1 MAITSRPTATLLGT
15 IASTVEQADYVIG
28 SIGDDIISGGSD
40 ATIKAGDG
48 IDTLEGGAGDDS
60 YIVNDPTDKVTEL
73 ANEGIDTIYTTAATY
88 TLPAEVENGAAV
100 PLATAAAIT
109 LTGNA
114 KDNKLDG
121 LQNTGAITTLIGLT
135 GNDTYF
141 IDGNDVVNEAANAG
155 TDTII
160 SATTVTLS
168 TTVTTGLNIEN
179 VILSG
184 SSAADITGNTLSNK
198 LLGNSAVN
206 SIVGGVGNDTLD
218 GGVGDSAAETL
229 RGGLGDDVY
238 ILRSATLDV
247 ILEDL
252 SQGTDTVRAT
262 VKDYTLATNVENL
275 ILIGNVANGTGNSAN
290 NVLTGSSAVNT
301 LTGGAGNDILN
312 GGGGAD
318 TLIGEAGND
327 TYIITDATVGITE
340 VTAAT
345 GGIDTVQTSVSYTFK
360 TGIENITLTGSGS
373 INATSATSNTTN
385 TTITGNSVV
394 NSLTGG
400 DGNDNIIGNAGNDQ
414 LNGGASNDTLNG
426 GTGND
431 AMDGGA
437 GSDKYYV
444 DSVSDTIAETGSD
457 IDTLESTISANL
469 ASTAVTNTTSFG
481 SGSIENLNLAG
492 TAAIGAGNASANII
506 NGNASNNT
514 LTGLAENDTIN
525 GGSGTDTITGGV
537 GADKLTGG
545 TGTDKYIISAAGETA
560 TPAATWTAA
569 ATGSTVS
576 TTSMDIITVTNTDQ
590 DILDL
595 SAIASTLVSVTAERT
610 TITAATA
617 FTAVGTLTA
626 VETWLG
632 TYSALTNT
640 FTSKATGTDTLLVY
654 DNDGATNGVSDALEA
669 IVLVG
674 AATTLTVTAGV
685 FTI

>member
-28 SIGDDIISGGSD
+28 SIGDDIISGGSA
-40 ATIKAGDG
+40 ATIAAGDG
-48 IDTLEGGAGDDS
+48 VDTLEGGAGDDS
-60 YIVNDPTDKVTEL
+60 YIVNNTDDKVTEL

-100 PLATAAAIT
+100 PLAAAAAIT

-141 IDGNDVVNEAANAG
+141 IDSNDVVNEAANAG

-262 VKDYTLATNVENL
+262 VKDYTLDPNVENL

-301 LTGGAGNDILN
+301 LRGGAGNDILN

-318 TLIGEAGND
+318 TLIGEADND

-345 GGIDTVQTSVSYTFK
+345 GGIDTVQTSVSYTFR

-632 TYSALTNT
+632 TYSAVTNT

-654 DNDGATNGVSDALEA
+654 DNDGSTNGASDALEA

-674 AATTLTVTAGV
+674 AATTLTVAAGV